1 MPQPSFR
8 EINRARRFLQAFET
22 FLAFYR
28 RRGLRGAAARTKARS
43 VAARI
48 HRPPAAAHLFR

>member
-8 EINRARRFLQAFET
+8 EINRARRFRQAFDT
-22 FLAFYR
+22 FVAFYR
-28 RRGLRGAAARTKARS
+28 RQGLRGAAARSKARS

-48 HRPPAAAHLFR
+48 HRPPSAAHLFR